1 MLSRFDG
8 RRVRV
13 TTEDGLVLVGRA
25 EFFPSGYGLSEFGVE
40 EEGLRVRGVH
50 VFLSQTAKIDT
61 LPQAAEPTSESFD
74 ELVGSL
80 LDEPC
85 LILDTLPERVPGDAP
100 GQYFAADKYFRAPER
115 LAGLYRRFA
124 ELMLRLNCYS
134 SMAVSFDGGES
145 WEREP
150 EPESFAARVESLGGF
165 MRAVFPEEGAMLE
178 LDSGDTWMSV
188 WCPEGA
194 LLGRIRKLAA
204 ASGFFVWNEKEGK

>member
-25 EFFPSGYGLSEFGVE
+25 EALPPGYGLAEFGVE
-40 EEGLRVRGVH
+40 EESLLVRGVH
-50 VFLSQTAKIDT
+50 VFLSQIAKIDT
-61 LPQAAEPTSESFD
+61 LPQAGAPDAESF
-74 ELVGSL
+74 EGLVGSL

-85 LILDTLPERVPGDAP
+85 LILDTLPERVPKDAP
-100 GQYFAADKYFRAPER
+100 GRYFAADRYFRAPER
-115 LAGLYRRFA
+115 LAALYRRFA

-134 SMAVSFDGGES
+134 SMAVTFDGGES
-145 WEREP
+145 WEAEP
-150 EPESFAARVESLGGF
+150 EPEGFAARVESLGGF

-204 ASGFFVWNEKEGK
+204 ASGFFIWDEKEGR